1 MAYRRRA
8 NCRFVPTVVK
18 IANADCVCSGAQRAP
33 CRLAMIP
40 AKIQR
45 RKASGFVIARS
56 EATWQSRS
64 IRPDHRALPANT
76 VTLRGGASRTP
87 PPTRRVRSAELL
99 QNLRL
104 PMALRERRYTPYF
117 GVCHFNDSLFGSAA
131 YRRARLSPPLQG
143 ACVCPAV
150 GINRQCLPEIAT
162 GAKRP
167 RNDKSGGYRRF
178 NGSLYESAAHSW
190 QSRKKRAPEPGRAD
204 FFPLQRLMWAKL
216 PMVSFTELR

>member
-33 CRLAMIP
+33 CRLAMIT
-40 AKIQR
+40 AQIQR

-76 VTLRGGASRTP
+76 VTLRGIALRTP
-87 PPTRRVRSAELL
+87 PSTRRVRSAIIPP
-99 QNLRL
+99 NLG
-104 PMALRERRYTPYF
+104 PARRSGNAATPHTLAF
-117 GVCHFNDSLFGSAA
+117 AILTIACS
-131 YRRARLSPPLQG
+131 ARLSPPLQG

-167 RNDKSGGYRRF
+167 RNDKSEAIAVLTVVCTNRQHIAGSHAKSVPRGRGAQILFRF
-178 NGSLYESAAHSW
+178 SA
-190 QSRKKRAPEPGRAD
+190 
-204 FFPLQRLMWAKL
+204 
-216 PMVSFTELR
+216 

>member
-1 MAYRRRA
+1 MRYMRRSTGNSRA

-33 CRLAMIP
+33 CRLAMIT
-40 AKIQR
+40 AQIQR
-45 RKASGFVIARS
+45 RKASRFVIARS

-76 VTLRGGASRTP
+76 VTLHGIASRTP
-87 PPTRRVRSAELL
+87 PSTRRVRSAELL

-150 GINRQCLPEIAT
+150 GINRQCLSEIAT

-167 RNDKSGGYRRF
+167 RNDKSEAIAVLTVVCTNRQHIAGSHAKSVPRGRGTQILFRF
-178 NGSLYESAAHSW
+178 SA
-190 QSRKKRAPEPGRAD
+190 
-204 FFPLQRLMWAKL
+204 
-216 PMVSFTELR
+216 

>member
-33 CRLAMIP
+33 CRLAMIT
-40 AKIQR
+40 AQIQR

-76 VTLRGGASRTP
+76 VTLRGIASRTP
-87 PPTRRVRSAELL
+87 PSTRRVRSAIIPP
-99 QNLRL
+99 NLGPAKRSGNAATPHTLAFAILTIACSARQRTAGPGCPL
-104 PMALRERRYTPYF
+104 PYSVPMGQCGAGSGMPLPYN
-117 GVCHFNDSLFGSAA
+117 GVCDQ
-131 YRRARLSPPLQG
+131 RE
-143 ACVCPAV
+143 
-150 GINRQCLPEIAT
+150 CLPEIAT

-167 RNDKSGGYRRF
+167 RNDTSGKCLG
-178 NGSLYESAAHSW
+178 
-190 QSRKKRAPEPGRAD
+190 APAP
-204 FFPLQRLMWAKL
+204 
-216 PMVSFTELR
+216 SCH

>member
-1 MAYRRRA
+1 MAISQNTAGSQGTPGEYGNFTRHGVENAALYKARA
-8 NCRFVPTVVK
+8 VGDHATK
-18 IANADCVCSGAQRAP
+18 LGA
-33 CRLAMIP
+33 C
-40 AKIQR
+40 K
-45 RKASGFVIARS
+45 
-56 EATWQSRS
+56 
-64 IRPDHRALPANT
+64 
-76 VTLRGGASRTP
+76 
-87 PPTRRVRSAELL
+87 
-99 QNLRL
+99 
-104 PMALRERRYTPYF
+104 ALRERRYTPYF

-190 QSRKKRAPEPGRAD
+190 QSRKKRAPGPGHAD
-204 FFPLQRLMWAKL
+204 SFPLQRLMWAKL

>member
-33 CRLAMIP
+33 CRLAMIT
-40 AKIQR
+40 AQIQR

-87 PPTRRVRSAELL
+87 PPTRRVRSA
-99 QNLRL
+99 
-104 PMALRERRYTPYF
+104 
-117 GVCHFNDSLFGSAA
+117 GCHQTCS
-131 YRRARLSPPLQG
+131 LQG
-143 ACVCPAV
+143 AQ
-150 GINRQCLPEIAT
+150 GT
-162 GAKRP
+162 
-167 RNDKSGGYRRF
+167 
-178 NGSLYESAAHSW
+178 
-190 QSRKKRAPEPGRAD
+190 
-204 FFPLQRLMWAKL
+204 PLQTQLVHIILMIVCTDCKHCAGPGCPL
-216 PMVSFTELR
+216 PYIARPEACVLFIFHFSVFSIH

>member
-45 RKASGFVIARS
+45 RKASRFVIARS

-76 VTLRGGASRTP
+76 VTLRGMASRTP
-87 PPTRRVRSAELL
+87 PSTRRVRSAIMPP
-99 QNLRL
+99 NLG
-104 PMALRERRYTPYF
+104 PARRSGNAATPHTLAF
-117 GVCHFNDSLFGSAA
+117 AILTAA
-131 YRRARLSPPLQG
+131 GTGRR
-143 ACVCPAV
+143 
-150 GINRQCLPEIAT
+150 CLPEIAPQGHFLALRAQ
-162 GAKRP
+162 GATSAFGLLAMTRQ
-167 RNDKSGGYRRF
+167 
-178 NGSLYESAAHSW
+178 GSARCTSA
-190 QSRKKRAPEPGRAD
+190 
-204 FFPLQRLMWAKL
+204 LVRLNC
-216 PMVSFTELR
+216 PV

>member
-33 CRLAMIP
+33 CRLAMIT
-40 AKIQR
+40 AQIQR
-45 RKASGFVIARS
+45 RKASRFVIARS

-150 GINRQCLPEIAT
+150 GLNRQCLPEIAT

-167 RNDKSGGYRRF
+167 RNDKSEAIAVLTVVCTNRQHIAGSHAKSVPRGRGTQILFRF
-178 NGSLYESAAHSW
+178 SA
-190 QSRKKRAPEPGRAD
+190 
-204 FFPLQRLMWAKL
+204 
-216 PMVSFTELR
+216 